1 MPRRVRKSVNVLLC
15 LVAVAGI
22 GWSGREIWQV
32 WQGRHQI
39 DEACAG
45 IVPAG
50 RVLALSPAGGTL
62 SHRQADE
69 GTIELDAGL
78 PQDCEIFSTEAG
90 EKHGTSSGERWFFTG
105 TVGALPEQSVVTDDP
120 LEELVDF
127 NGDPTYPVQPLG
139 GGVAG
144 VVGDTGVMVQ
154 LPCPKG
160 RSNGVPVT
168 DLWARAELMDP
179 GPHFTEKGQL
189 GAHDRQTLAKAAVTM
204 ANRLAERLG
213 CAERLPDP
221 PADIPALTEGPV
233 PAARADGTCAWYGK
247 AGFSRRPG
255 LPDQVLQ
262 SRTDDRLWDES
273 CGLVLS
279 GSRARS
285 LWLAG
290 TKDHEHLISPKRPGQ
305 YFVSLHTYAGEEATT
320 IRLSRTDYDEPAD
333 EAEPG
338 KAGRSS
344 EEPVWWA
351 SSECDGRPQIHTM
364 TVAYGYDDL
373 MTPVLEKVFRAYVTD
388 VTERRGCSQVKFPA
402 ASTFHSDP
410 DAA

>member
-45 IVPAG
+45 IVPPG

-139 GGVAG
+139 AVWRAWWGTRGSW
-144 VVGDTGVMVQ
+144 
-154 LPCPKG
+154 
-160 RSNGVPVT
+160 SNSP
-168 DLWARAELMDP
+168 ARRD
-179 GPHFTEKGQL
+179 GPTEF
-189 GAHDRQTLAKAAVTM
+189 R
-204 ANRLAERLG
+204 
-213 CAERLPDP
+213 
-221 PADIPALTEGPV
+221 
-233 PAARADGTCAWYGK
+233 
-247 AGFSRRPG
+247 
-255 LPDQVLQ
+255 
-262 SRTDDRLWDES
+262 SRT
-273 CGLVLS
+273 CG
-279 GSRARS
+279 
-285 LWLAG
+285 
-290 TKDHEHLISPKRPGQ
+290 
-305 YFVSLHTYAGEEATT
+305 
-320 IRLSRTDYDEPAD
+320 
-333 EAEPG
+333 
-338 KAGRSS
+338 
-344 EEPVWWA
+344 
-351 SSECDGRPQIHTM
+351 
-364 TVAYGYDDL
+364 
-373 MTPVLEKVFRAYVTD
+373 
-388 VTERRGCSQVKFPA
+388 RGPN
-402 ASTFHSDP
+402 
-410 DAA
+410 